1 MKLLSALSLMLI
13 SIIRTE
19 ENDTGYKVLSDKT
32 LQGTDEYFNGK
43 CDMVRF
49 IKLVINAKDVSGG
62 LQILERLDQAANV
75 EFKIENKYYYSL
87 IICYSKMGEDG
98 KTRSIIDKMV
108 FFNLNNQGPLTPLP
122 EGCPVPIPPLVPPEV
137 KDDCKMG
144 YQLGRIINK
153 SIAYQA
159 IY

>member
-62 LQILERLDQAANV
+62 L
-75 EFKIENKYYYSL
+75 
-87 IICYSKMGEDG
+87 
-98 KTRSIIDKMV
+98 
-108 FFNLNNQGPLTPLP
+108 
-122 EGCPVPIPPLVPPEV
+122 
-137 KDDCKMG
+137 
-144 YQLGRIINK
+144 
-153 SIAYQA
+153 
-159 IY
+159 